1 MKNSASE
8 NSPSRNFPRGLS
20 AKRFDIVVRG
30 MIELIDFRAG
40 YRGIEKIRID
50 NLQIGPGE
58 ILGVLGRN
66 GSGKST
72 FLKALVGILP
82 YEGRALLDKT
92 EISAMTHT
100 ERAGRIAYLPQQLS
114 SSHMSIATLVAHGR
128 FSRMP
133 FSKVMGEKDR
143 EAVRNALKMTGLWE
157 ERHRNVAE
165 LSGGE
170 RQRAYLAMVLAQET
184 EYLLLDEPAASLD
197 ISHQIETMELLKQL
211 AKDGRGIV
219 ITSHDLPQSAAYCD
233 RICVI
238 DRGRAAPAIPA
249 AALAEEREM
258 LREKIGVTLTPA
270 GKGLY
275 PYVLDR

>member
-1 MKNSASE
+1 
-8 NSPSRNFPRGLS
+8 
-20 AKRFDIVVRG
+20 
-30 MIELIDFRAG
+30 MIELKDFRAG
-40 YRGIEKIRID
+40 YKGVEKIRVDELRIE
-50 NLQIGPGE
+50 PGR
-58 ILGVLGRN
+58 ILGLLGRN

-82 YEGRALLDKT
+82 YGGHAILDKT
-92 EISAMTHT
+92 ETSSMTHR
-100 ERAGRIAYLPQQLS
+100 ERARRIAYLPQQLS
-114 SSHMSIATLVAHGR
+114 PVSMSVGTLVAHGR
-128 FSRMP
+128 FARMS
-133 FSKVMGEKDR
+133 FSKIMGVKDR
-143 EAVRNALKMTGLWE
+143 EAVRHALEMTGLWE
-157 ERHRNVAE
+157 ERHRSVAE

-197 ISHQIETMELLKQL
+197 IAHQIEIMELLKQL
-211 AKDGRGIV
+211 SSDGRGIV

-249 AALAEEREM
+249 AELAGKTEM
-258 LREKIGVTLTPA
+258 LRETLGVTLTPV

>member
-1 MKNSASE
+1 
-8 NSPSRNFPRGLS
+8 
-20 AKRFDIVVRG
+20 
-30 MIELIDFRAG
+30 MIELKDFRAG
-40 YRGIEKIRID
+40 YKGVEKIRID
-50 NLQIGPGE
+50 DLRIEPGR
-58 ILGVLGRN
+58 ILGLLGRN

-72 FLKALVGILP
+72 FLKALVGIIP
-82 YEGRALLDKT
+82 YGGHAILDKT
-92 EISAMTHT
+92 ETSSMSHR
-100 ERAGRIAYLPQQLS
+100 ERARRIAYLPQQLAPVS
-114 SSHMSIATLVAHGR
+114 MSVGTLAAHGR
-128 FSRMP
+128 FARMS

-143 EAVRNALKMTGLWE
+143 EAVRHALEMTGLWE
-157 ERHRNVAE
+157 ERHRSVAE

-197 ISHQIETMELLKQL
+197 IAHQIEIMELLKQL
-211 AKDGRGIV
+211 SSDGRGIV

-249 AALAEEREM
+249 AELAKKTEM
-258 LREKIGVTLTPA
+258 LRETLGVTLTPA